1 MVEMMEPLFGSQ
13 LHTGRNLGN
22 AGTGNAHVGD
32 ISGKERHVGS
42 HRPQDRIIGDRL
54 NDPEETE
61 AGGNGNEAGSQQ
73 RKIRPEAMAKAKNK
87 GGKERGEN
95 AENAGDLSD
104 PVHFW

>member
-1 MVEMMEPLFGSQ
+1 MVEMMEPCSDPSSTSAETWAMLAQ
-13 LHTGRNLGN
+13 
-22 AGTGNAHVGD
+22 GTRMLEN

-54 NDPEETE
+54 NDPEEAE

-104 PVHFW
+104 PVHFR